1 MKTDGKIG
9 AVVLAAGLARRF
21 GRAKLLAGFAGRAIV
36 AHVLEVVTAARQRG
50 LLAEAVIVVAES
62 DREIEELARQS
73 KVTPVINPDPARG
86 VSRSLA
92 LGLSALRPDLDAALV
107 MLGDQPLVRVEVI
120 ETMLRAWREGTAS
133 AVRPRYA
140 EAPDAPGHPV
150 LLSRDVWPLAEQLEG
165 DTGFGRRFGPDSPGV
180 IVVDVPGDNPDI
192 DTPAD
197 LLLLKDR
204 ER

>member
-1 MKTDGKIG
+1 MNSDGKIG

-36 AHVLEVVTAARQRG
+36 AHVLEVVTVARHRG
-50 LLAEAVIVVAES
+50 LLAEAVVVVAER
-62 DREIEELARQS
+62 DRGIQELARQS
-73 KVTPVINPDPARG
+73 RITPVINPDPARG
-86 VSRSLA
+86 LSRSLA

-107 MLGDQPLVRVEVI
+107 LLGDQPLVRVEVI
-120 ETMLRAWREGTAS
+120 ETLFRAWRTGTAS

-140 EAPDAPGHPV
+140 GAPDTPGHPV
-150 LLSRDVWPLAEQLEG
+150 LLSRDVWPLAERLEG
-165 DTGFGRRFGPDSPGV
+165 DVGFGRRFGPGSPGV
-180 IVVDVPGDNPDI
+180 VVVDVPGDNPDI

-197 LLLLKDR
+197 LLMLKDR